1 MSKTS
6 AKMKI
11 TLDGQALH
19 FDQLERGCGR
29 NPSTSLCINVS
40 STCCVL
46 SSTMTRNWTTRR
58 RMLSGWSLNRRGR
71 LSTPKRRISA
81 MLNRHARRL
90 HTCVC
95 SFILDYMYQCD
106 VAIDTMI

>member
-29 NPSTSLCINVS
+29 NKSLH
-40 STCCVL
+40 
-46 SSTMTRNWTTRR
+46 
-58 RMLSGWSLNRRGR
+58 NRVIH
-71 LSTPKRRISA
+71 L
-81 MLNRHARRL
+81 L
-90 HTCVC
+90 C
-95 SFILDYMYQCD
+95 SFVNDDPQLDNEEEDAKRVELEQTGQ
-106 VAIDTMI
+106 AIDPKETYLCHVE